1 MIERR
6 LFFDHIPKT
15 AGTSFWKFLAESFGT
30 DNTSPQIK
38 GMKLD
43 SALSL
48 YKEKLVISGHFSFIL
63 GDRLPHG
70 YISATVLR
78 DPRERTLSDYFFIVE
93 DMPFSGLSSEEIE
106 IKSNSAED
114 VFFNPKLSCRFA
126 NAQACH
132 LASFFHAGPLSLP
145 PSELLTLAKRGLDQY
160 DLVGTTEH
168 LSEFVDYLKK
178 LYEFPHD
185 LSLKRLNVTSRRKIF
200 GELDPTLRKRIEE
213 INLVDLELWHYADT
227 LLTTKTVKF
236 VMPVRD
242 SIEEAA
248 PEEVKSLVNSIES
261 HIGDGS
267 IELLNVNLTGQAT
280 NGCDFLAGELLTLSI
295 SIRALKD
302 IDELNLGYSIHHDSG
317 LHVFGV
323 NTQLLG
329 YKINCR
335 TGEEYKAD
343 FTFPVL
349 LGLGN
354 YYVNIAARSGLS
366 ELDHLCMS
374 MEKVAL
380 FNVAGFLDIVFEGM
394 TRLIPSCLIGIIGD
408 SESVEVQNSISLE
421 SGFKR
426 LNIFTPEVTDARGS
440 LSPMVGVLPSIRPGE
455 QFSVQLEIYNASG
468 MDWVGEGHRPVY
480 LSYHW
485 RNANGE
491 MLTWEGFR
499 TPLPSRIVKSG
510 GKTRASAMVEAPMK
524 NGQFGLELTLVQEQV
539 CWFEERG
546 FATSLLEANINEA
559 GS

>member
-1 MIERR
+1 M
-6 LFFDHIPKT
+6 
-15 AGTSFWKFLAESFGT
+15 AESFGT
-30 DNTSPQIK
+30 SNTSPQIK

-48 YKEKLVISGHFSFIL
+48 YKEKLIISGHFSFVI
-63 GDRLPHG
+63 GDRLPAG

-93 DMPFSGLSSEEIE
+93 DMPFSGLSSEERE
-106 IKSNSAED
+106 IKSNNAED
-114 VFFNPKLSCRFA
+114 VFFNPALACRFT

-132 LASFFHAGPLSLP
+132 LASFFHAGPMSLP
-145 PSELLTLAKRGLDQY
+145 PSELLAFAKRGLDQY
-160 DLVGTTEH
+160 DLVGTTER

-178 LYEFPHD
+178 LYELPYGH
-185 LSLKRLNVTSRRKIF
+185 SLKRLNVTSRRKKF
-200 GELDPTLRKRIEE
+200 DELDPKIRTRIEE
-213 INLVDLELWHYADT
+213 INLVDLELWNYANA

-242 SIEEAA
+242 SLEKTS
-248 PEEVKSLVNSIES
+248 PEEVKGLPGSIES

-267 IELLNVNLTGQAT
+267 IEILNVKLTGQAT
-280 NGCDFLAGELLTLSI
+280 NGFDFLAGELLTLTI

-302 IDELNLGYSIHHDSG
+302 IEDLNLGYSIHHDSG

-323 NTQLLG
+323 NTRLLS

-335 TGEEYKAD
+335 TGVNYKID

-349 LGLGN
+349 LGLGT
-354 YYVNIAARSGLS
+354 YYVNIAARSGVS
-366 ELDHLCMS
+366 DLDHLCMS

-380 FNVAGFLDIVFEGM
+380 FNVVGFLDIVFEGM

-408 SESVEVQNSISLE
+408 SESVEFQNSVSLD

-426 LNIFTPEVTDARGS
+426 LNIFSPEVSDARGF
-440 LSPMVGVLPSIRPGE
+440 LSPMGGELPSLRQGE
-455 QFSVQLEIYNASG
+455 QFSIQLEIHNASD

-485 RNANGE
+485 RRANGE
-491 MLTWEGFR
+491 MHTWEGIR

-510 GKTRASAMVEAPMK
+510 VKTRASAMVETPME
-524 NGQFGLELTLVQEQV
+524 NGRFSLELTLVQEQV

-546 FATSLLEANINEA
+546 FATSCLEANINEA